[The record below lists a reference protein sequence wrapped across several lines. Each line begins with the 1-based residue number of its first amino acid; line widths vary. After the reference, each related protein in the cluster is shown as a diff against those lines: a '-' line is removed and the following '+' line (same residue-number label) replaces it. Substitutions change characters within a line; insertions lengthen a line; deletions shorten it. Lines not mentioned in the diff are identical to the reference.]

1 MVNLSASTASFIEAL
16 RTHIAPA
23 RPYHE
28 HLIRRVANARRVIRI
43 AWLLVLLSILS
54 HSARIFGGFEE
65 AGPLPYLTS
74 VSAWAGLFS
83 ALALDAGLAALIMS
97 NSVAVSRGFQ
107 SRLLITGIV
116 FFSVV
121 SAGANL
127 LYAAQVKANEI
138 ASLAAFVQHQY
149 TVVASLAL
157 FAVSLPFLMM
167 FLAAAEVKLGAIEY
181 ALRGGELASIEGGAS
196 LVSIT
201 PASPIA
207 ALPSVSEADSR
218 PHALPGDTRQVR
230 QRRRRMLALIEAE
243 PTVSIHD
250 LSHSLK
256 TSRATV
262 QRDLQAMNLHWEAG
276 QWTRPLE
283 HADAAPASDNGRA
296 LN

>member
-23 RPYHE
+23 RPYHQ
-28 HLIRRVANARRVIRI
+28 HLVRRVTNARRVIRV
-43 AWLLVLLSILS
+43 AWLLVLLSVLS

-97 NSVAVSRGFQ
+97 NSVAVSRGLQ

-127 LYAAQVKANEI
+127 LYAAQVKADEV
-138 ASLAAFVQHQY
+138 AGLAAFVAHQY
-149 TVVASLAL
+149 TVVVSLAL

-167 FLAAAEVKLGAIEY
+167 FLAAAEVKLGTIEY
-181 ALRGGELASIEGGAS
+181 TLRGGELASIEGGAS
-196 LVSIT
+196 LVGLT

-207 ALPSVSEADSR
+207 ALPPAREAR
-218 PHALPGDTRQVR
+218 PRPRALPGDVRQMR
-230 QRRRRMLALIEAE
+230 QRRERLTTLVEAD
-243 PTVSIHD
+243 PTISIQTLCHR
-250 LSHSLK
+250 LK
-256 TSRATV
+256 ASRATV
-262 QRDLQAMNLHWEAG
+262 QRDLQALHLRWEAG

-283 HADAAPASDNGRA
+283 HADAASASDNGRA
-296 LN
+296 P

>member
-1 MVNLSASTASFIEAL
+1 MVNLSASTASLIEAL

-28 HLIRRVANARRVIRI
+28 HLVRRVTNARRVIRV
-43 AWLLVLLSILS
+43 AWLLVLLSVLS

-97 NSVAVSRGFQ
+97 NSVAVSRGLQ
-107 SRLLITGIV
+107 SRLLITGIM

-127 LYAAQVKANEI
+127 LYAAQVKADEI

-196 LVSIT
+196 LGSIT

-207 ALPSVSEADSR
+207 ALPSASEAGTR
-218 PHALPGDTRQVR
+218 PRALPGDTRPVR
-230 QRRRRMLALIEAE
+230 QRRQRILALVEAD
-243 PTVSIHD
+243 PTISIHD
-250 LSHSLK
+250 LSHRLK
-256 TSRATV
+256 ASRATV
-262 QRDLQAMNLHWEAG
+262 QRDLQALNLHWDASR
-276 QWTRPLE
+276 WTQALAPTQP
-283 HADAAPASDNGRA
+283 APASNNGRVS
-296 LN
+296 